1 MLFQL
6 VGSIELHIT
15 ELALELPHAQ
25 VASLVVLAVPIRY
38 ELLATKRAGKLL
50 LPSVGSH
57 VLEETT
63 LVLKRLGA
71 SIENTIQLTVGKL
84 NLF

>member
-6 VGSIELHIT
+6 VGPVELHIA

-25 VASLVVLAVPIRY
+25 VASLVVLAVAIRHK
-38 ELLATKRAGKLL
+38 LLAAKRAGKLL
-50 LPSVGSH
+50 LSSVGSH

-63 LVLKRLGA
+63 LVLKRLRTP
-71 SIENTIQLTVGKL
+71 IENTIQLTIGKL